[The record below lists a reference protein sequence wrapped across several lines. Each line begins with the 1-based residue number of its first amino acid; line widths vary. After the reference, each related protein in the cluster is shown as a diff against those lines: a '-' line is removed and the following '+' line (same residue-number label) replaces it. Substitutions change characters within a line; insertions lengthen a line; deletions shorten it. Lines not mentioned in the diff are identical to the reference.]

1 MKVFLLGYLPLENV
15 AVAGLTC
22 TDYLYKMITYMRQPK
37 PFINRLLKAGHESV
51 IEHIVY
57 TFRIEG
63 ITRGLLQQLARHRL
77 LSLSVQSTRWS
88 LNRVLSK
95 RELQYVFYVPP
106 ELEGTDRDAYI
117 DAVSE
122 QLYLASKFAS
132 AYGNDVAKYLIPE
145 CMYTDLVMTVN
156 ARELRHIFK
165 LRAKP
170 PALKEFNVL
179 MQHIYDALP
188 DDHKFMYAEFLG
200 KEVDSE

>member
-88 LNRVLSK
+88 LNRVL
-95 RELQYVFYVPP
+95 
-106 ELEGTDRDAYI
+106 
-117 DAVSE
+117 
-122 QLYLASKFAS
+122 
-132 AYGNDVAKYLIPE
+132 
-145 CMYTDLVMTVN
+145 
-156 ARELRHIFK
+156 
-165 LRAKP
+165 
-170 PALKEFNVL
+170 
-179 MQHIYDALP
+179 
-188 DDHKFMYAEFLG
+188 
-200 KEVDSE
+200 